1 MTTEMQAECRFDAN
15 APVTREIIARAK
27 ALKEKPQEPQ
37 NRSNSEGKQ
46 HGSEETRDCSGEHTR
61 GA

>member
-1 MTTEMQAECRFDAN
+1 MTTETQAEFRFDPN
-15 APVTREIIARAK
+15 DPVTREIIARAK
-27 ALKEKPQEPQ
+27 PLKEKPQEPQ

-46 HGSEETRDCSGEHTR
+46 HGSEEPRDCSGGHTR